1 MQNKLSILIVDDELS
16 VRDSLSNWFAADGYT
31 ASSAEN
37 AVEALKLL
45 DDREFHI
52 ILIDIKMPGM
62 DGLELHRRIKA
73 MNNKAIVII
82 MTAFAAVDSAVE
94 ALKDGAYDYICKPFD
109 PDQLSQIIHKA
120 SETVI
125 IEEEDEADDELPIKL
140 ENVENIIGSS
150 AAMNEVFDQV
160 KMLSGTDSTV
170 IISGQSGTGKE
181 LIAHAIHINSNR
193 RYFPMIIVH
202 CGALTETLLESELF
216 GHERG
221 AFTGASYHRKG
232 KFEMANGGTLFLDEI
247 ATISTKMQIELLRIL
262 ESKTFTRVGG
272 SKEIKSDFRVIA
284 ATNRNLKA
292 MVDEGRFREDLYY
305 RLNVFNIHVPSLKE
319 RRDDIPALV
328 DHFIKKYNQ
337 LMNRTVKKIEAA
349 ALEVLEQYDFPGNVR
364 ELENIIERAIV
375 LSRGNTISRKE
386 IPIADETTAES
397 AESIAEIERSHILR
411 ILEKYDWNISKTA
424 KSLGIDRA
432 TLYNKINKYNISKD

>member
-1 MQNKLSILIVDDELS
+1 MRDKLSILIVDDELS
-16 VRDSLSNWFAADGYT
+16 VRDSLSNWFAADGYDVSN
-31 ASSAEN
+31 AGN
-37 AVEALKLL
+37 AVEALQKLEYK
-45 DDREFHI
+45 EFQI

-73 MNNKAIVII
+73 TNNKAIVII
-82 MTAFAAVDSAVE
+82 MTAFASVDSAVE

-120 SETVI
+120 SEIVVTESGTKI
-125 IEEEDEADDELPIKL
+125 TEEQPREL
-140 ENVENIIGSS
+140 ENVENIVGNSP
-150 AAMNEVFDQV
+150 AMMEVFEQV
-160 KMLSGTDSTV
+160 KVLSGTDSTV
-170 IISGQSGTGKE
+170 IITGQSGTGKE

-202 CGALTETLLESELF
+202 CGAVTETLLESELF

-247 ATISTKMQIELLRIL
+247 ATVSSKMQIELLRVL

-284 ATNRNLKA
+284 ATNRDLKN
-292 MVDEGRFREDLYY
+292 MVKEGMFREDLYY

-319 RRDDIPALV
+319 RREDIPALV
-328 DHFIKKYNQ
+328 DHFIKKYDQ
-337 LMNRTVKKIEAA
+337 LMNRSVRKIEAV
-349 ALEVLEQYDFPGNVR
+349 ALEALSRYDFPGNVR

-375 LSRGNTISRKE
+375 LCKGDTIKQKDL
-386 IPIADETTAES
+386 PIADELIDTST
-397 AESIAEIERSHILR
+397 ESITEIEKNHIQR
-411 ILEKYDWNISKTA
+411 ILNKYDWNISKTA

-432 TLYNKINKYNISKD
+432 TLYNKINKYGINKP

>member
-16 VRDSLSNWFAADGYT
+16 VRDSLSNWFSADGYDV
-31 ASSAEN
+31 SSAEN
-37 AVEALKLL
+37 AVAALKELE
-45 DDREFHI
+45 RKEFQI

-62 DGLELHRRIKA
+62 DGLELHRRIRA
-73 MNNKAIVII
+73 TNNNAIVII
-82 MTAFAAVDSAVE
+82 MTAFASVDSAVE

-120 SETVI
+120 SQIAETEAGTEL
-125 IEEEDEADDELPIKL
+125 EEEQPREL

-150 AAMNEVFDQV
+150 PSMVEVFEQV
-160 KMLSGTDSTV
+160 KVVSGTDSTV
-170 IISGQSGTGKE
+170 IITGQSGTGKE
-181 LIAHAIHINSNR
+181 LIAHAIHINSHR

-202 CGALTETLLESELF
+202 CGALAETLLESELF

-247 ATISTKMQIELLRIL
+247 ATVSTKMQIELLRVL

-284 ATNRNLKA
+284 ATNRNLKSL
-292 MVDEGRFREDLYY
+292 VKEGKFREDLFY
-305 RLNVFNIHVPSLKE
+305 RLNVFNIHIPSLKE
-319 RRDDIPALV
+319 RQADIPDLV

-337 LMNRTVKKIEAA
+337 LMNRSVKKIDRQAQD
-349 ALEVLEQYDFPGNVR
+349 VLARYDFPGNVR

-375 LSRGNTISRKE
+375 LCKGGTIKLKD
-386 IPIADETTAES
+386 IPISEEPTITG
-397 AESIAEIERSHILR
+397 AESIAEIEKDHIER
-411 ILEKYDWNISKTA
+411 ILDKYSWNISKTA

-432 TLYNKINKYNISKD
+432 TLYNKISKYGINRT

>member
-424 KSLGIDRA
+424 KTLGIDRA

>member
-16 VRDSLSNWFAADGYT
+16 VRDSLSNWFIADGYDV
-31 ASSAEN
+31 SSAED
-37 AVEALKLL
+37 AVAALKELE
-45 DDREFHI
+45 RKEFQI

-62 DGLELHRRIKA
+62 DGLELHRRIRA
-73 MNNKAIVII
+73 TNNNAIVII
-82 MTAFAAVDSAVE
+82 MTAFASVDSAVE

-120 SETVI
+120 SQIAETEAGTELD
-125 IEEEDEADDELPIKL
+125 EEQPREL
-140 ENVENIIGSS
+140 ENVENIIGNSPP
-150 AAMNEVFDQV
+150 MVEVFEQV
-160 KMLSGTDSTV
+160 KVVSGTDSTV
-170 IISGQSGTGKE
+170 IITGQSGTGKE
-181 LIAHAIHINSNR
+181 LIAHAIHINSHR

-202 CGALTETLLESELF
+202 CGALAETLLESELF

-247 ATISTKMQIELLRIL
+247 ATISTKMQIELLRVL

-272 SKEIKSDFRVIA
+272 SKEIKSDFRIIA
-284 ATNRNLKA
+284 ATNRDLKSL
-292 MVDEGRFREDLYY
+292 VKEGKFREDLFY

-319 RRDDIPALV
+319 RQADIPDLV

-337 LMNRTVKKIEAA
+337 LMNRSVKKIDQS
-349 ALEVLEQYDFPGNVR
+349 ALDVFARYDFPGNVR
-364 ELENIIERAIV
+364 ELGNIIERAIV
-375 LSRGNTISRKE
+375 LCKGGIIKLKD
-386 IPIADETTAES
+386 IPISEES
-397 AESIAEIERSHILR
+397 TITGAESIAEIEKNHIER
-411 ILEKYDWNISKTA
+411 ILDKYSWNISKTA

-432 TLYNKINKYNISKD
+432 TLYNKISKYGINRV

>member
-386 IPIADETTAES
+386 IPIADEATAES

>member
-16 VRDSLSNWFAADGYT
+16 VRDSLSNWFSADGYVV
-31 ASSAEN
+31 SSAEN
-37 AVEALKLL
+37 AVAALKELESK
-45 DDREFHI
+45 EFQI

-62 DGLELHRRIKA
+62 DGLELHRRIRA
-73 MNNKAIVII
+73 TNNNAIVII
-82 MTAFAAVDSAVE
+82 MTAFASVDSAVE

-120 SETVI
+120 SQIAETEAGTELA
-125 IEEEDEADDELPIKL
+125 EEQPREL
-140 ENVENIIGSS
+140 ENVENIIGNSPP
-150 AAMNEVFDQV
+150 MVEVFEQV
-160 KMLSGTDSTV
+160 KVVSGTDSTV
-170 IISGQSGTGKE
+170 IITGQSGTGKE
-181 LIAHAIHINSNR
+181 LIAHAIHINSHR

-247 ATISTKMQIELLRIL
+247 ATISTKMQIELLRVL
-262 ESKTFTRVGG
+262 ESKTYTRVGG
-272 SKEIKSDFRVIA
+272 SKEKKSDFRVIA
-284 ATNRNLKA
+284 ATNRDLKS
-292 MVDEGRFREDLYY
+292 MVKEGKFREDLFY

-319 RRDDIPALV
+319 RQVDIPDLV

-337 LMNRTVKKIEAA
+337 LMNRSVGKIDRS
-349 ALEVLEQYDFPGNVR
+349 ALDVLARYDFPGNVR

-375 LSRGNTISRKE
+375 LCKGNTIKLKD
-386 IPIADETTAES
+386 IPISEESTITS
-397 AESIAEIERSHILR
+397 AESIAEIEKNHIER
-411 ILEKYDWNISKTA
+411 ILDKYSWNISKTP

-432 TLYNKINKYNISKD
+432 TLYNKISKYGINKA

>member
-16 VRDSLSNWFAADGYT
+16 VRDSLSNWFSADGYVV
-31 ASSAEN
+31 SSAEN
-37 AVEALKLL
+37 AVAALKELESK
-45 DDREFHI
+45 EFQI

-62 DGLELHRRIKA
+62 DGLELHRRIRA
-73 MNNKAIVII
+73 TNNNAIVII
-82 MTAFAAVDSAVE
+82 MTAFASVDSAVE

-120 SETVI
+120 SQIAETEAGTELA
-125 IEEEDEADDELPIKL
+125 EEQPREL
-140 ENVENIIGSS
+140 ENVENIIGNSPP
-150 AAMNEVFDQV
+150 MVEVFEQV
-160 KMLSGTDSTV
+160 KVVSGTDSTV
-170 IISGQSGTGKE
+170 IITGQSGTGKE
-181 LIAHAIHINSNR
+181 LIAHAIHINSHR

-247 ATISTKMQIELLRIL
+247 ATISTKMQIELLRVL
-262 ESKTFTRVGG
+262 ESKTYTRVGG
-272 SKEIKSDFRVIA
+272 SKEKKSDFRVIA
-284 ATNRNLKA
+284 ATNRDLKS
-292 MVDEGRFREDLYY
+292 MVKEGKFREDLFY

-319 RRDDIPALV
+319 RQVDIPDLV

-337 LMNRTVKKIEAA
+337 LMNRSVGKIDRS
-349 ALEVLEQYDFPGNVR
+349 ALDVLARYDFPGNVR

-375 LSRGNTISRKE
+375 LCKGNTIKLKD
-386 IPIADETTAES
+386 IPISEESTITS
-397 AESIAEIERSHILR
+397 AESIAEIEKNHIER
-411 ILEKYDWNISKTA
+411 ILDKYSWNISKTA

-432 TLYNKINKYNISKD
+432 TLYNKISKYGINKA